1 MKLLLDQG
9 LPRSSAQHL
18 REAGYDV
25 VHVGEIGLAHAADA
39 TILEAASTEQRWVVT
54 LDADFHL
61 LLAKANASTPSVI
74 RIRQEGLKGPEAAAL
89 IHEVVVRCG
98 GELARGALVSV
109 VPPYIRVKLLPLV
122 KGSVVS

>member
-9 LPRSSAQHL
+9 LPRSAAQHL
-18 REAGYDV
+18 RDAGHDV
-25 VHVGEIGLAHAADA
+25 KHVGEIGLAHATDA
-39 TILEAASTEQRWVVT
+39 TILDAACTDHRWIVT

-74 RIRQEGLKGPEAAAL
+74 RIRQEGLKGAEVAAL
-89 IHEVVVRCG
+89 VHEVVVRCG

-109 VPPYIRVKLLPLV
+109 IPPYIRVKLLPLV
-122 KGSVVS
+122 KGATVP